1 MPATKAHHPAD
12 SSAVRQSPA
21 EMTRRLGLGSAAAAV
36 AGEAIAVGI
45 FLTPAGMA
53 RSLGS
58 PFWLLAVWLAMGIM
72 ALCGAFCYGEL
83 TARFPAAGGG
93 YVYLREAYGPR
104 IAFLYGWKC
113 FLVLDPGITAAL
125 AVGLAAYVSYLT
137 PLSSAAMK
145 FVAIA
150 VIVIVAAL
158 NMRQA
163 SLGAG
168 LLRWITWLK
177 LGILAALPLW
187 AFGRGA
193 GDWSNFSP
201 FVAQRPGAEPLPAA
215 LAAGF
220 VAAFFTFGGWWDA
233 AKIGGEVKDPER
245 TLPRAMILGVLAV
258 TAVYILMS
266 VMFIYVVPMGSAG
279 SDETFVAQAGERV
292 FGPAGGQILSLI
304 VILCVLGS
312 VAAVIMTAPRVYY
325 AMARD
330 GVFFHGVAQLH
341 PRFGTPARAIALQ
354 AAVATLLVVLG
365 TFGQIIAYFIF
376 VAVLFIG
383 LTIGSLFV
391 IRRRPGDRPPPLA
404 RGYPYAPA
412 IFLGLVLVLLVL
424 LAFRNPMQAFLG
436 TGVVALGIPAFAL
449 FRTRPGSPSSPRPLR
464 PHA

>member
-1 MPATKAHHPAD
+1 MGDIPTDKSVPGFNSDTKQEPT
-12 SSAVRQSPA
+12 SELS
-21 EMTRRLGLGSAAAAV
+21 RRLGLGSAAAAV

-53 RSLGS
+53 RALGS
-58 PFWLLAVWLAMGIM
+58 PFWLLAVWVAMGVM

-83 TARFPAAGGG
+83 AARFPAAGGG

-137 PLSSAAMK
+137 PLSPTAMK
-145 FVAIA
+145 LVAIL
-150 VIVIVAAL
+150 VILGVAAL
-158 NMRQA
+158 NIRHA
-163 SLGAG
+163 RLGAG
-168 LLRWITWLK
+168 FLRWLTWAK
-177 LGILAALPLW
+177 LGVLGLLPFWALA
-187 AFGRGA
+187 RGA
-193 GDWSNFSP
+193 GSWSNLVP
-201 FVAQRPGAEPLPAA
+201 FVAQRQGSEPLLAA
-215 LAAGF
+215 LAASF

-233 AKIGGEVKDPER
+233 AKIAGEVRDPER
-245 TLPRAMILGVLAV
+245 TLPRALTLGVLAV

-292 FGPAGGQILSLI
+292 FGLAGGKILSMI
-304 VILCVLGS
+304 VIACVLGS
-312 VAAVIMTAPRVYY
+312 LAAVIMTAPRVYY

-354 AAVATLLVVLG
+354 AIVATLLVVLG

-376 VAVLFIG
+376 VAVVFIGMTVAGLFI
-383 LTIGSLFV
+383 L
-391 IRRRPGDRPPPLA
+391 RRRPGDQPPALA
-404 RGYPYAPA
+404 RGYPVAPV
-412 IFLGLVLVLLVL
+412 IFLALVLAL
-424 LAFRNPMQAFLG
+424 LALLGFRNPTQAFLG
-436 TGVVALGIPAFAL
+436 TAVVALGIPVFSF
-449 FRTRPGSPSSPRPLR
+449 FRAGQRGSR
-464 PHA
+464 